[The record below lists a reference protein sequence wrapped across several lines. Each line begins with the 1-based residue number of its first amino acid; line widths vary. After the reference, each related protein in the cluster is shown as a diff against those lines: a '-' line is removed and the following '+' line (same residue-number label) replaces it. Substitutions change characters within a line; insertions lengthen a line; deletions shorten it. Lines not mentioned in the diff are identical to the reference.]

1 MRATIEIEV
10 VGKAADAMPMLK
22 TLWGVTRIAGR
33 IESYLMV
40 GRKIEKAR
48 GAEKELGEQSRA
60 LDVDL
65 VNIWQRQN
73 QSWGEAMD
81 AVRALDEAGRKR
93 KYMHVVISPDPEDD
107 ITLEQLK
114 EIANAWVQE
123 FFGYDSPRI
132 CPAQAAIV
140 YHDDNEREIKHA
152 HIVVNNMDLSDDGGA
167 INVDAKQWRA
177 MTDRL
182 QELARERGLHSFDE
196 HGISQPAAPSI
207 NSRRVERRF
216 DAAPPT
222 RQTMTEIKMEQ
233 EHRRGSWKQEIKN
246 AIEVA
251 CQMSDSPEQVVMHLA
266 QMGIVA
272 EPRTAKRVRPGEDFI
287 FYYPQAG
294 VPLEQNKKRVSGER
308 LGKRYTAAGMRAQI
322 RVSHYRKIYAEDK
335 DAVALL
341 DMLVDVRDVEVQ
353 RGQTLAD
360 LAAAFAAIN
369 NFQITNMQDAQ
380 RHLAVLRERVKRELA
395 AGNPVRMESDQIK
408 QLEALIRI
416 GPASN
421 LVPLLREQSRTA
433 QAAVPKVDREQHAR
447 EARGEKIPL
456 KEKVA
461 RGYRLTKSEY
471 EQLRRH
477 PRDFHQWQDNRKFAT
492 TGRKPAGGAGGGS
505 SSGSSHGAAP
515 SQVRSRGSRS
525 R

>member
-1 MRATIEIEV
+1 MT
-10 VGKAADAMPMLK
+10 MLK
-22 TLWGVTRIAGR
+22 SKWGHTNVANGKGGSCFRYLKYGNGR
-33 IESYLMV
+33 E
-40 GRKIEKAR
+40 GAR
-48 GAEKELGEQSRA
+48 RMRDDEPRSLATDIINMPFLEEGG
-60 LDVDL
+60 
-65 VNIWQRQN
+65 N
-73 QSWGEAMD
+73 WGEEMD
-81 AVRALDEAGRKR
+81 STRDAFRHFVRSRKNKSR
-93 KYMHVVISPDPEDD
+93 TFAHFIISPDPDDD
-107 ITLEQLK
+107 ITLDKLRELATTW
-114 EIANAWVQE
+114 ANE
-123 FFGYDSPRI
+123 MFNLDDPFIG
-132 CPAQAAIV
+132 AAEVAIE
-140 YHDDNEREIKHA
+140 YHDDNAKEIMHA
-152 HIVVNNMDLSDDGGA
+152 HVVVNNIDLRGGCA
-167 INVDAKQWRA
+167 LQVNKKQGKQMA
-177 MTDRL
+177 DRL

-196 HGISQPAAPSI
+196 KGISQPAAPSI

-233 EHRRGSWKQEIKN
+233 EHRRGSWKKEIKN

-272 EPRTAKRVRPGEDFI
+272 KPRTAKRVRPGEDFI
-287 FYYPQAG
+287 FYYPQPG

-322 RVSHYRKIYAEDK
+322 RVSHYRKLYAEDK

-380 RHLAVLRERVKRELA
+380 RHLAVLQERVKRELA

>member
-1 MRATIEIEV
+1 MAHLETKSGHTRICRPDSQSDCFRYMKYGNGKKGIKRYLEKNARSLATDIINMPFLEE
-10 VGKAADAMPMLK
+10 GGNWGEEMDAMREMTCPE
-22 TLWGVTRIAGR
+22 R
-33 IESYLMV
+33 SYSQEAQ
-40 GRKIEKAR
+40 RKPRTYYHFI
-48 GAEKELGEQSRA
+48 L
-60 LDVDL
+60 
-65 VNIWQRQN
+65 
-73 QSWGEAMD
+73 
-81 AVRALDEAGRKR
+81 
-93 KYMHVVISPDPEDD
+93 SPDPDDD
-107 ITLEQLK
+107 IALDKLRELATTW
-114 EIANAWVQE
+114 ANEMFNLDDPKIGA
-123 FFGYDSPRI
+123 
-132 CPAQAAIV
+132 AQVAIE
-140 YHDDNEREIKHA
+140 YHDDNTKEIMHA
-152 HIVVNNMDLSDDGGA
+152 HIVVNNIDLRNSRA
-167 INVDAKQWRA
+167 LQINKIQGRQMAE
-177 MTDRL
+177 RL

-196 HGISQPAAPSI
+196 HGISQPAVQGI

-233 EHRRGSWKQEIKN
+233 EHRRTSWKQEIKN

-272 EPRTAKRVRPGEDFI
+272 KPRTAKRVRPGEDFI

-322 RVSHYRKIYAEDK
+322 RVSYYRKLYAEDK

-380 RHLAVLRERVKRELA
+380 RHLAVLQERVKRELA

-421 LVPLLREQSRTA
+421 IVPLLREQSRTA
-433 QAAVPKVDREQHAR
+433 QAVNPIDAAYKRRREQ
-447 EARGEKIPL
+447 GEKIPL
-456 KEKVA
+456 VEKVA
-461 RGYRLTKSEY
+461 RGYRLTKEEY
-471 EQLRRH
+471 EQLQRDPASFREWRTNRRLAA
-477 PRDFHQWQDNRKFAT
+477 K
-492 TGRKPAGGAGGGS
+492 GRKPAGSASSPRGSGAS
-505 SSGSSHGAAP
+505 SSGRSQTGGRTRGA
-515 SQVRSRGSRS
+515 SRPRGE
-525 R
+525 